1 MEKTQPFTVLLGVIA
16 LALVGMLVFQV
27 YAFNK
32 GNEKD
37 LSFTSVDESA
47 IQAVFL
53 SDGQIY
59 FGDISS
65 IDSTTLTLKNIFY
78 LQVNQNLQATEEG
91 AAETTEG
98 ENALSLAKLGTGEL
112 HGPTDTMVV
121 NRDHVL
127 FWENLQETS
136 KVTKAIREYK
146 PE

>member
-1 MEKTQPFTVLLGVIA
+1 MEKTHTFSILLGIIA
-16 LALVGMLVFQV
+16 LALVGMLCVQV
-27 YAFNK
+27 WTFYK
-32 GNEKD
+32 GNAKD
-37 LSFTSVDESA
+37 LSFTAVDEAA

-59 FGDISS
+59 FGDVSAIDNSS
-65 IDSTTLTLKNIFY
+65 LTLENIFY
-78 LQVNQNLQATEEG
+78 LQVSQNLQASDEAASDDAEG
-91 AAETTEG
+91 AG
-98 ENALSLAKLGTGEL
+98 ALSLAKLGTGEL
-112 HGPTDTMVV
+112 HAPTDTMVI